1 MISRYFKFDTHRMLH
16 NLRKSTTSHCFRGCL
31 RMDEVVRNEKKRNHP
46 WNSKDPSR
54 CSPQGAPCTYY
65 KPPSFG
71 IPGREPPMP
80 QLKVSNQVSN
90 KEIFPTALRRALVTS
105 HPRQFATKK
114 QGAFCKSLRKSS
126 KSGFNFLG
134 FSRLNHGGAEAEQP
148 QTSHCWWMAM
158 NHYERNDSR
167 DVGITGV
174 CSGRKRGWMNMTKK
188 MQAIREETGWQQ
200 FMAQRVWTVTLT
212 RIVMSQLTFIDLNRH
227 IFL

>member
-1 MISRYFKFDTHRMLH
+1 MISRYFKFDTHRILH

-31 RMDEVVRNEKKRNHP
+31 RMDEVVRNEKNEIIRKIVKIR
-46 WNSKDPSR
+46 KAR

-80 QLKVSNQVSN
+80 QLKVSNQVPN
-90 KEIFPTALRRALVTS
+90 KEIFLYFSNGTATCTGNFTS
-105 HPRQFATKK
+105 TRICHRKK

-148 QTSHCWWMAM
+148 QTSHCWWMVM

-167 DVGITGV
+167 DFGITGI
-174 CSGRKRGWMNMTKK
+174 CSGRKRMDEYETQKK
-188 MQAIREETGWQQ
+188 CKPSGRRLAGNSSWRKGFGRWPWQELSW
-200 FMAQRVWTVTLT
+200 VNWPL
-212 RIVMSQLTFIDLNRH
+212 
-227 IFL
+227 

>member
-1 MISRYFKFDTHRMLH
+1 MVF
-16 NLRKSTTSHCFRGCL
+16 
-31 RMDEVVRNEKKRNHP
+31 EVVWEWMRLWEMKKNEIIRKIVKIR
-46 WNSKDPSR
+46 KAR

-80 QLKVSNQVSN
+80 QLKVSNQVPN
-90 KEIFPTALRRALVTS
+90 KEIFPTALRRVLVTS

-134 FSRLNHGGAEAEQP
+134 FSGLNHGGAEAEQP

-167 DVGITGV
+167 DFGITGV
-174 CSGRKRGWMNMTKK
+174 CSGRKRVDEYDKK
-188 MQAIREETGWQQ
+188 NASHPGGDWL
-200 FMAQRVWTVTLT
+200 ATVHGAKGLDG
-212 RIVMSQLTFIDLNRH
+212 DLDKNCHESTDLYR
-227 IFL
+227 LK

>member
-1 MISRYFKFDTHRMLH
+1 MISRYFKFDTHRILH

-31 RMDEVVRNEKKRNHP
+31 RMDEVVRNEKNEIIRKIVKIR
-46 WNSKDPSR
+46 KAR

-80 QLKVSNQVSN
+80 QLKVSNQVPN
-90 KEIFPTALRRALVTS
+90 KEIFLYFSNGTATCTGNFTS
-105 HPRQFATKK
+105 TRICHRKK

-148 QTSHCWWMAM
+148 QTSHC
-158 NHYERNDSR
+158 
-167 DVGITGV
+167 
-174 CSGRKRGWMNMTKK
+174 
-188 MQAIREETGWQQ
+188 
-200 FMAQRVWTVTLT
+200 
-212 RIVMSQLTFIDLNRH
+212 
-227 IFL
+227 